1 MNKVR
6 AVARW
11 GVLLACG
18 AALAQSP
25 LPPQTVGP
33 AYRAQVEQYRKWRMN
48 DDKMNWATLA
58 GLFWLQPGAASF
70 GTAAVSNIVLPRGS
84 AAARVGS
91 FEFQNGEVRVKL
103 ERGIAASLN
112 GQPFTGGKLASD
124 RDGKAKPEIM
134 RIGKL
139 EFRVIQRGQ
148 RTGIRLKD
156 LASPNLKR
164 YREPEWYPIDP
175 AYHVVARWEPGDG
188 KRTIIVPNVL
198 GDATP
203 VVIAGTAYFTLNG
216 REYALTPYTG
226 DPNKSME
233 FIFADATTKTETY
246 PAGRMV
252 DVGAVTDGKLV
263 IDFNEAYS
271 PPCAVTA
278 FATCPIAPKENRLTA
293 RVRAG
298 AKFGAKERAE
308 HKAPVLPE

>member
-1 MNKVR
+1 M
-6 AVARW
+6 
-11 GVLLACG
+11 LLACG
-18 AALAQSP
+18 VALAQSP

-33 AYRAQVEQYRKWRMN
+33 EYRKQVEQYRKWRMN
-48 DDKMNWATLA
+48 DDKTNWATLA
-58 GLFWLQPGAASF
+58 GLFWLQPGTTSF
-70 GTAAVSNIVLPRGS
+70 GTAADNGIALPRGS
-84 AAARVGS
+84 APARVGS
-91 FEFQNGEVRVKL
+91 FEFQNGEVHVLL

-124 RDGKAKPEIM
+124 RDGKTKPEIM

-156 LASPNLKR
+156 LASPNLKS
-164 YREPEWYPIDP
+164 YREPAWYPIDP
-175 AYHVVARWEPGDG
+175 AYHIVARWEPGDG

-203 VVIAGTAYFTLNG
+203 VTIAGTAHFTLDG
-216 REYALTPYTG
+216 KEYGLIPYTG

-233 FIFADATTKTETY
+233 FIFADATTKQETY
-246 PAGRMV
+246 PAGRMI
-252 DVGAVTDGKLV
+252 DVGPVVDGKLV
-263 IDFNEAYS
+263 LDFNEAYS

-278 FATCPIAPKENRLTA
+278 FATCPIAPKENRLPVA
-293 RVRAG
+293 IRAG

-308 HKAPVLPE
+308 RKAPVLPE